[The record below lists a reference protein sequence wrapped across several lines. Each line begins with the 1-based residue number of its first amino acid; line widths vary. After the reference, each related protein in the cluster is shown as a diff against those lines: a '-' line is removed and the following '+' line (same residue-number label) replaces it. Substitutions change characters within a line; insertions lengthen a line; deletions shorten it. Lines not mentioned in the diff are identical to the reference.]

1 MTLQEV
7 LKAGERKLKKHKVPE
22 AGLNAWYLF
31 AASFG
36 LTKSQFFL
44 RAEETAEESRYS
56 QYLQWLG
63 KRCQRVPLE
72 YITGETEFMGLPFV
86 VNEHVLIPRQDTECL
101 AEEAL
106 RYAAGA
112 DVLDLCTGS
121 GCLGIS
127 LAKLGQCKSVTLSDF
142 SAEALSVA
150 AENAE
155 RNSVSVETVK
165 SDLFQTLKGDFD
177 LIVSNPPYIPRAE
190 IPSLMPEVSKYEPV
204 CALDGSE
211 DGLLFYRRIT
221 RDASSFLREGGRLL
235 FEIGA
240 DQGEAVMRLMR
251 DVGFSEVEV
260 LQDLA
265 GLDRIVSGQYKK

>member
-1 MTLQEV
+1 MTLREV
-7 LKAGERKLKKHKVPE
+7 LIQGEQQLERAGVPE
-22 AGLNAWYLF
+22 AKLNAWHLF
-31 AASFG
+31 AASFHIS
-36 LTKSQFFL
+36 KSEFFL
-44 RAEETAEESRYS
+44 RAAEMAEGEAYH
-56 QYLQWLG
+56 QFQEFLAQ
-63 KRCQRVPLE
+63 RCQRIPLE
-72 YITGETEFMGLPFV
+72 YVLGETEFMGLPFV

-106 RYAAGA
+106 HYAAGA

-121 GCLGIS
+121 GCIGIS

-150 AENAE
+150 AKNAE
-155 RNSVSVETVK
+155 RNGVSVEIVK
-165 SDLFQTLKGDFD
+165 SDLFQELKGEFD

-190 IPSLMPEVSKYEPV
+190 IPLLMPEVSKYEPV

-211 DGLLFYRRIT
+211 DGLLYYRKIT
-221 RDASSFLREGGRLL
+221 WDASSFLSEGGWLL

-240 DQGEAVMRLMR
+240 GQGEAVMQLMR
-251 DVGFSEVEV
+251 QAGFSDVEV
-260 LQDLA
+260 KQDLA

>member
-1 MTLQEV
+1 MTLQEA
-7 LKAGERKLKKHKVPE
+7 LKAGERKLEQHEVPE
-22 AGLNAWYLF
+22 ARLNAWYLF
-31 AASFG
+31 AASFH
-36 LTKSQFFL
+36 LTKSEFFL
-44 RAEETAEESRYS
+44 RAEKSAEEEPYR
-56 QYLQWLG
+56 QYLQWLE
-63 KRCQRVPLE
+63 KRCQRIPLE
-72 YITGETEFMGLPFV
+72 YITGETEFMGLPFI

-101 AEEAL
+101 TEEAL
-106 RYAAGA
+106 HYAAGA

-121 GCLGIS
+121 GCIGIS
-127 LAKLGQCKSVTLSDF
+127 LAKQGQCKSVTLSDF

-155 RNSVSVETVK
+155 RNGVSVEIVK
-165 SDLFQTLKGDFD
+165 SDLFQQLKGEFD

-190 IPSLMPEVSKYEPV
+190 IPLLMPEVSKYEPV

-221 RDASSFLREGGRLL
+221 RDARSFLREGGRLL

-240 DQGEAVMRLMR
+240 GQGEDVMQLMR
-251 DVGFSEVEV
+251 QAGFSDVEV
-260 LQDLA
+260 KQDLA

>member
-1 MTLQEV
+1 MTLQEA
-7 LKAGERKLKKHKVPE
+7 LKTGERKLEKREVPE

-31 AASFG
+31 AASFH
-36 LTKSQFFL
+36 LTKSQFYL
-44 RAEETAEESRYS
+44 RAEETAEEEPYRKY
-56 QYLQWLG
+56 QQWLE
-63 KRCQRVPLE
+63 KRCQRIPLE
-72 YITGETEFMGLPFV
+72 YITGQTEFMGLPFV
-86 VNEHVLIPRQDTECL
+86 VNQHVLISRQDTECL

-106 RYAAGA
+106 HYVAGA

-121 GCLGIS
+121 GCIGIS
-127 LAKLGQCKSVTLSDF
+127 LAKRGQCKSVTLSDF

-155 RNSVSVETVK
+155 RNGVSVEIVK
-165 SDLFQTLKGDFD
+165 SDLFQEMEGDFD

-221 RDASSFLREGGRLL
+221 RDAGPFLRQGGRLL

-240 DQGEAVMRLMR
+240 SQGETVMQLMR
-251 DVGFSEVEV
+251 EAGFSKIEV
-260 LQDLA
+260 LPDLA